1 MLARLPRIGPQWY
14 ARIATAALA
23 ILALIVFSGA
33 AVRLTGSGLG
43 CPTWP
48 ECRGHLVTTELDTHA
63 WIEYGNRLVTG
74 VVSVLAMLAALG
86 AFLRRPFR
94 RDLAILGAL
103 LPLGVICQI
112 VLGGLSVLYGL
123 APGWVMAHFLTS
135 QAILAA
141 AIALAWRASHEPDR
155 APTESRRVVLAT
167 RALLP
172 FAAWVLFLGTL
183 ATASGPH
190 PGASGTGEV
199 VTRLSFQGGD
209 TLDWTI
215 HWHGRF
221 STLLGLGALGLWF
234 YARRERAGTPLRR
247 ALTALCLLIATQ
259 GVIGFVQYQN
269 ELPAELVWV
278 HVVLATLTWMSVVW
292 SAVAAGRLAPSP
304 VAGDPA
310 DPPPAVTAESAEPV
324 SAASV

>member
-1 MLARLPRIGPQWY
+1 MLARLPRIGPQAY
-14 ARIATAALA
+14 ARIATAALV

-48 ECRGHLVTTELDTHA
+48 ECRGQLVTTELDTHA

-74 VVSVLAMLAALG
+74 VVSVLAVLAALG
-86 AFLRRPFR
+86 AYLRRPFR
-94 RDLAILGAL
+94 RDLAILGLL
-103 LPLGVICQI
+103 LPAGVICQI
-112 VLGGLSVLYGL
+112 ILGGLSVIYGL

-141 AIALAWRASHEPDR
+141 AIALAWRANHGPGS
-155 APTESRRVVLAT
+155 APSETRRTVLAT

-172 FAAWVLFLGTL
+172 LAAWVLFLGTL
-183 ATASGPH
+183 TTASGPH
-190 PGASGTGEV
+190 PGSSGTGEV

-209 TLDWTI
+209 TLDWMI

-221 STLLGLGALGLWF
+221 STLLGLSAVALWF
-234 YARRERAGTPLRR
+234 YARTRGGVRLRR

-259 GVIGFVQYQN
+259 GVLGIVQYEN
-269 ELPAELVWV
+269 ELPAELVWL
-278 HVVLATLTWMSVVW
+278 HVVLATLTWMALVW
-292 SAVAAGRLAPSP
+292 AVAAAGRLAPREL
-304 VAGDPA
+304 A
-310 DPPPAVTAESAEPV
+310 DGQPPAAVTREVGEPV
-324 SAASV
+324 SGASR